1 MKVARCKKMKVI
13 ERQSLWLWIL
23 ILCFVTRISVVSVS
37 EQQLDQVIEDTAIY
51 MHKTVSNPQVGF
63 VGGEWAVLGLAR
75 SDYHVPNDYYLTY
88 YNNVETYVKEKKGVL
103 HHVKLTEYSRL
114 ILALT
119 ASGYDPRNVGGYDL
133 TYPLSDF
140 DKTIQQ
146 GINGPIF
153 ALIALDSGAYTISD
167 SDNPSTQAT
176 RDKYVDEILR
186 RQLEDGGFSL
196 FGGLETASSKKQ
208 VSDPDITAMA
218 LQALAKYQ
226 KRNDVKKVIDE
237 ALDFLSNVQND
248 EGGYSSWGKEN
259 VESTAQVAVA
269 LTELGVSVTDKRFV
283 KNGKTV
289 VDNLLEFYTPGEG
302 FLHTEDGTG
311 VNQMATEQAF
321 YALVAIQRAQQ
332 KKQSLYRMT
341 DVEQR
346 TKASLPSTSVVGK
359 KDKHPDVQLRPV
371 VLPKK
376 TFDDI
381 KGHRAKL
388 AMDSL
393 AARQI
398 IQGKTQTEFKPN
410 MHVTRSE
417 FATMIV
423 QALGLPKQS
432 TNQFRDVPAKSWYAT
447 SVGAAY
453 NYGIIH
459 GQSRTVFN
467 PNGTITR
474 EEAAVMIARA
484 AKLTGND
491 TDVSEVQM
499 RDMLAQFS
507 DYMEAS
513 QWARTSLAFCY
524 QSDLLSQQDLT
535 IRPREA
541 IKRYEVAQM
550 LYNLLDVSQ
559 LL

>member
-1 MKVARCKKMKVI
+1 M
-13 ERQSLWLWIL
+13 
-23 ILCFVTRISVVSVS
+23 
-37 EQQLDQVIEDTAIY
+37 
-51 MHKTVSNPQVGF
+51 
-63 VGGEWAVLGLAR
+63 
-75 SDYHVPNDYYLTY
+75 
-88 YNNVETYVKEKKGVL
+88 
-103 HHVKLTEYSRL
+103 
-114 ILALT
+114 
-119 ASGYDPRNVGGYDL
+119 
-133 TYPLSDF
+133 
-140 DKTIQQ
+140 
-146 GINGPIF
+146 
-153 ALIALDSGAYTISD
+153 
-167 SDNPSTQAT
+167 
-176 RDKYVDEILR
+176 
-186 RQLEDGGFSL
+186 
-196 FGGLETASSKKQ
+196 
-208 VSDPDITAMA
+208 
-218 LQALAKYQ
+218 
-226 KRNDVKKVIDE
+226 
-237 ALDFLSNVQND
+237 
-248 EGGYSSWGKEN
+248 
-259 VESTAQVAVA
+259 
-269 LTELGVSVTDKRFV
+269 
-283 KNGKTV
+283 
-289 VDNLLEFYTPGEG
+289 
-302 FLHTEDGTG
+302 
-311 VNQMATEQAF
+311 
-321 YALVAIQRAQQ
+321 
-332 KKQSLYRMT
+332 
-341 DVEQR
+341 
-346 TKASLPSTSVVGK
+346 
-359 KDKHPDVQLRPV
+359 
-371 VLPKK
+371 PKK

-381 KGHRAKL
+381 KGHRAKF
-388 AMDSL
+388 AIESL

-513 QWARTSLAFCY
+513 HWARTSLAFCY

-535 IRPREA
+535 IRPEKLLSVMKLHRCY
-541 IKRYEVAQM
+541 ITF
-550 LYNLLDVSQ
+550 LDVSQ